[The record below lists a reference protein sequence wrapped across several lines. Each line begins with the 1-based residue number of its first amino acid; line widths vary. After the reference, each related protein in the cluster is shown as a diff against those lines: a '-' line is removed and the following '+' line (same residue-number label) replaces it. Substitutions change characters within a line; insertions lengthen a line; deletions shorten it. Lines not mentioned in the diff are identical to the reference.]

1 MLVLLNL
8 FSIFILRYVEPLD
21 TVLPLS
27 DLGQRIHE
35 EFGVLSLEKV
45 RKYIE
50 EKKVFC

>member
-1 MLVLLNL
+1 MLVLLNF
-8 FSIFILRYVEPLD
+8 FSIFMLRYVETPD

-35 EFGVLSLEKV
+35 ELGSVSLERV